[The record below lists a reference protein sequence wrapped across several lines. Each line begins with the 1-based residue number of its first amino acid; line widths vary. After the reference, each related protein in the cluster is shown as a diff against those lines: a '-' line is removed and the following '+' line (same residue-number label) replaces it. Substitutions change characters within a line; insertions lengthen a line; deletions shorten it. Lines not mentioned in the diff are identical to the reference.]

1 MRTGLYFDMRNPAAW
16 RRDPATLYG
25 EFLELCQEAERLGID
40 SVWVTEHHGFDD
52 DYLPAPLT
60 LLAAVAAR
68 TTRIRLGTGV
78 VVAPLHRAA
87 EIAEQAAVVDILS
100 GGRLDLGLGAGYRPT
115 EFALYEASMRT
126 RYAENDA
133 RAREVRE
140 LWRSGAVTPKPVQ
153 PRLPIWM
160 GYLGPKG
167 ARRAGLLGEYL
178 LSADARNWEPYRTA
192 LAEAGHDPAGGR
204 MAGGVQAWVTDDP
217 ERDWPVV
224 SRHLAAQVDSYA
236 RHARQGTT
244 LPPARPADPE
254 RLRAREP
261 RASLDYFFYGTA
273 PDVAARILDY
283 TAGAPVEAVYLWAGL
298 AGMGQDMVA
307 RHMTTIATQLAPLL
321 REAEP
326 RVSGCDNGNRVPLPA
341 AAAHPSAGI
350 PSEHGGV

>member
-1 MRTGLYFDMRNPAAW
+1 MRTGLYFDMRNPAPW
-16 RRDPATLYG
+16 RRDPVELYG
-25 EFLELCQEAERLGID
+25 EFLDLCQEAERLGID

-68 TTRIRLGTGV
+68 TNRIRLGTGV
-78 VVAPLHRAA
+78 VVAPLHQAA
-87 EIAEQAAVVDILS
+87 EIAEQAAIVDILS

-115 EFALYEASMRT
+115 EFDLYGATMGA
-126 RYAENDA
+126 RYAVNDQ

-140 LWRSGAVTPKPVQ
+140 LWSSGAVTPKPVQ

-167 ARRAGLLGEYL
+167 ARRAGLLGENL
-178 LSADARNWEPYRTA
+178 LSVDARNWEPYRAA
-192 LAEAGHDPAGGR
+192 LVEAGHDPAGGR

-224 SRHLAAQVDSYA
+224 SEHLTAQVDSYA

-244 LPPARPADPE
+244 LPPARPADPD
-254 RLRAREP
+254 RLRARDP
-261 RASLDYFFYGTA
+261 QSSLDYFFYGTA
-273 PDVAARILDY
+273 QDVAARILDY

-298 AGMGQDMVA
+298 PGMSQDLVA
-307 RHMTTIATQLAPLL
+307 RNVTRIATQLAPLL
-321 REAEP
+321 RAAEAP
-326 RVSGCDNGNRVPLPA
+326 RGAVSAQNPVPAPA
-341 AAAHPSAGI
+341 AAPR
-350 PSEHGGV
+350 

>member
-1 MRTGLYFDMRNPAAW
+1 MRTGLYFDMRNPVAW
-16 RRDPATLYG
+16 RRDPVTLYR
-25 EFLELCQEAERLGID
+25 EFLDLCQEAERLGLD

-87 EIAEQAAVVDILS
+87 EIAEQAAVVDLLS
-100 GGRLDLGLGAGYRPT
+100 GGRLDLGLGAGYRPA
-115 EFALYEASMRT
+115 EFDLYGASLRA

-140 LWRSGAVTPKPVQ
+140 LWRSGAVTPKPAQ
-153 PRLPIWM
+153 ARLPIWM

-167 ARRAGLLGEYL
+167 ARRAGLLGEHL
-178 LSADARNWEPYRTA
+178 LSADARNWEPYRAA

-217 ERDWPVV
+217 DRDWPVV

-236 RHARQGTT
+236 RHARQGTA
-244 LPPARPADPE
+244 LPPARPVDPE
-254 RLRAREP
+254 RLRAGEP
-261 RASLDYFFYGTA
+261 RTSLNYFFYGT
-273 PDVAARILDY
+273 PEDVAARIRAY
-283 TAGAPVEAVYLWAGL
+283 TAGAPVDAVYLWAGL
-298 AGMGQDMVA
+298 AGMDRELVA
-307 RHMTTIATQLAPLL
+307 RHITTIATRLAPLL
-321 REAEP
+321 R
-326 RVSGCDNGNRVPLPA
+326 A
-341 AAAHPSAGI
+341 AG
-350 PSEHGGV
+350 